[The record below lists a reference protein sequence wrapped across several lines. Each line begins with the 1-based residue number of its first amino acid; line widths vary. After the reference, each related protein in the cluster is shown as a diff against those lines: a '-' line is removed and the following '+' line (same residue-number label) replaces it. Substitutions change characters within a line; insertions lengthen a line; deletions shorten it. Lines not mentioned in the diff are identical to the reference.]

1 MRTFSLAAALTALTL
16 SASALA
22 AQSTSQQPATKP
34 AMNQSSAVHVKQD
47 STKKAATTSASA
59 KTSTTT
65 RHAAW
70 TKDDIKEAQEGLT
83 KAGLYKGKA
92 SGIMNA
98 DTRKALREYQKQ
110 NKLPVTGRLSD
121 SVLVKLKSA

>member
-1 MRTFSLAAALTALTL
+1 MRTCSFVAALAALTL

-22 AQSTSQQPATKP
+22 AQSTSQQPAAKP
-34 AMNQSSAVHVKQD
+34 AMNSSAVHVKQD
-47 STKKAATTSASA
+47 STKKAATTAASA
-59 KTSTTT
+59 KTSTTA

-92 SGIMNA
+92 SGVMNA

-110 NKLPVTGRLSD
+110 NKFPVTGRLSD

>member
-1 MRTFSLAAALTALTL
+1 MRTFSLAAALTVLTL

-34 AMNQSSAVHVKQD
+34 TMNQSSSVHVKQD
-47 STKKAATTSASA
+47 STKKAVTSAASA

-70 TKDDIKEAQEGLT
+70 TKDDIKQAQEGLS

-92 SGIMNA
+92 TGTMNA